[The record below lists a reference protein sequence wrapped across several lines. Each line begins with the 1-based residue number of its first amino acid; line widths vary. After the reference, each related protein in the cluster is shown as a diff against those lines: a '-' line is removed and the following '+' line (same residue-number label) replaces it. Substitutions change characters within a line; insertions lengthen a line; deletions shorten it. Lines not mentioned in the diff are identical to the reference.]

1 MKKSAQVF
9 PSWISTTVS
18 KFGDRKK
25 NRQVESISERED
37 EVTTSQMI
45 PSDSASGVSFLK
57 APRIVFK
64 GHLLPVRSVGILMTS
79 NPEDSLI
86 CSGGDDKL
94 VILWSL
100 KTGRKVAEL
109 NGHTQR
115 VICLSTFQGAGAD
128 LYVISGSWDERV
140 RIWPLKDCFPLN
152 ATLTSSSE
160 AKENEE
166 IISLSERLSAQ
177 SIVLKGHTNRIFS
190 TTVVN
195 RAGEAPFVASSSADN
210 TIRVWSLPDGH
221 PLYVLEDDEDAT
233 WNLCVSSWFIAD
245 NGECPYHGTV
255 LISGCKN
262 TTVRVWHHHS
272 EEEVVKMATKASVL
286 GDALKHAVDALVG
299 KLSANT
305 VRTSPDLVITGH
317 TSAVHALAPFNYQ
330 DQPFVVTA
338 CKDLDLRVFSLL
350 TGKYRFLFLVI
361 DFLFLVIDFV
371 RLSFSPFKRF
381 IGQDLAWSHLLDQQS
396 RGAHCRQR
404 PWWRDHCEQF
414 TRRR

>member
-18 KFGDRKK
+18 KFGDKKKSRK
-25 NRQVESISERED
+25 VESIYERD
-37 EVTTSQMI
+37 EVEATSSQMVTA
-45 PSDSASGVSFLK
+45 PEGVPGESFLK

-64 GHLLPVRSVGILMTS
+64 GHLLPVRSVGVLVMP

-94 VILWSL
+94 ILVWSL
-100 KTGRKVAEL
+100 KTGKKVAEL
-109 NGHTQR
+109 SGHAQR
-115 VICLSTFQGAGAD
+115 VICLSTFQSVEAGS
-128 LYVISGSWDERV
+128 YVISGSWDERV

-152 ATLTSSSE
+152 STLTTSSE

-177 SIVLKGHTNRIFS
+177 SIVLKGHTNRVFS
-190 TTVVN
+190 TTVVA
-195 RAGEAPFVASSSADN
+195 RPGEAPFVASSSADN
-210 TIRVWSLPDGH
+210 TIRLWQLPDGH

-233 WNLCVSSWFIAD
+233 WNLCISSWFIAD

-262 TTVRVWHHHS
+262 TTVRVWRHHS
-272 EEEVVKMATKASVL
+272 EEEVVKLAGRASVL
-286 GDALKHAVDALVG
+286 GDALKHAVDALAG
-299 KLSANT
+299 RPSATT
-305 VRTSPDLVITGH
+305 VRTAPDLVISGH
-317 TSAVHALAPFNYQ
+317 TSAVHALAPFNNQ

-350 TGKYRFLFLVI
+350 TGKQKIY
-361 DFLFLVIDFV
+361 
-371 RLSFSPFKRF
+371 LS
-381 IGQDLAWSHLLDQQS
+381 
-396 RGAHCRQR
+396 
-404 PWWRDHCEQF
+404 
-414 TRRR
+414 